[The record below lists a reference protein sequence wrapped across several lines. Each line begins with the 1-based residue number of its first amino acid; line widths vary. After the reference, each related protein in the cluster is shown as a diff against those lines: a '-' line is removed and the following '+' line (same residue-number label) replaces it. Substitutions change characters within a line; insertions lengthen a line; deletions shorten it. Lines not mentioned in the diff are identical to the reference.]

1 MRAAARLILG
11 LALAVPG
18 LFINEAATA
27 QANQAHTHLANL
39 ADRYSDTPS
48 QRGLVPTAVAEA
60 NVAAQHASMG
70 AEATDNLGTMKL
82 HAGHVINCVDP
93 TLEADGPCLG
103 YGIKKAMTA
112 AIKEMESAAAVPG
125 ASASVRIL
133 SSHILASSKNSIR
146 IADLVVENAKK
157 VQAATDVTVAA
168 EIMALMAEMA
178 GQIQAGFDF
187 NRDGTLDQNEGGLT
201 QVTQRATLLKRA
213 EGIGTPGEP

>member
-18 LFINEAATA
+18 LFINDAATA
-27 QANQAHTHLANL
+27 QANQAHTHLANVT
-39 ADRYSDTPS
+39 DRYTDTPS
-48 QRGLVPTAVAEA
+48 NRGLVATATAEA
-60 NVAAQHASMG
+60 TVAAQHASMG

-133 SSHILASSKNSIR
+133 SSHILASSRNSIR

-187 NRDGTLDQNEGGLT
+187 NRDGTLDQSEGGLT
-201 QVTQRATLLKRA
+201 QVTQRAALLKRA
-213 EGIGTPGEP
+213 EGIGTPGAP